1 MSVLCE
7 CPEILLF
14 PMSFGYRRF
23 ADGHVVAEAEPCI
36 ITYDFTV
43 LYFTAALFCFLGFGL
58 LATVFVLGMLFYHY
72 IVTRRACAEP
82 SALTL
87 TLVHSPPPSPPVT
100 AWRVYPVIPRITH
113 PLILRIT
120 YPATRWT
127 TFSMD
132 SVSRWDFLARLFDK
146 PYRFSL
152 PLFHQKLLQ
161 LFLRQ
166 RILRSVVPRI
176 TFPVVPRITLPV
188 DPVRVIADVWTVRA
202 GPPFQLYTEGEMG
215 QALFPQSW
223 VLFEPCSFGLPTI
236 DMGLQLF
243 PRSESPVLVTCE
255 THCEVVVSRVVTGN
269 GLQTTTRSG
278 KGVACHGDKPSPTA
292 DAPTNVPEV
301 NEEQKP
307 VSDVVAMFGGRV
319 RKTRA
324 G

>member
-1 MSVLCE
+1 LM
-7 CPEILLF
+7 
-14 PMSFGYRRF
+14 
-23 ADGHVVAEAEPCI
+23 
-36 ITYDFTV
+36 
-43 LYFTAALFCFLGFGL
+43 AALFSFLGFGL
-58 LATVFVLGMLFYHY
+58 LATVYVLGRVLYHY

-82 SALTL
+82 SALMFAI
-87 TLVHSPPPSPPVT
+87 SPPPSPPVT
-100 AWRVYPVIPRITH
+100 ASRAYPVISRITH

-120 YPATRWT
+120 YPVTRWA

-132 SVSRWDFLARLFDK
+132 SMSRWDFLARLFDK

-166 RILRSVVPRI
+166 I

-188 DPVRVIADVWTVRA
+188 DPVRVTADVWTVRA
-202 GPPFQLYTEGEMG
+202 GPSFQLYTEEQMG

-223 VLFEPCSFGLPTI
+223 VLFQCPFGLPTI
-236 DMGLQLF
+236 DEVDLALTTVNPFPVQIFHEEDMGLQLF

-255 THCEVVVSRVVTGN
+255 THCEVVVSRVVTGI
-269 GLQTTTRSG
+269 GLQTSQRSG
-278 KGVACHGDKPSPTA
+278 RGVACHGGKPSPTA

-301 NEEQKP
+301 NEERKS
-307 VSDVVAMFGGRV
+307 VSTVAAMFGGRV
-319 RKTRA
+319 LRRRP